1 MHPPAPSPPSV
12 SYLPNLVIPPISLK
26 QRSPPYMDK
35 QMPVK
40 NFLIKKHLQI
50 LLFTLIALF
59 IIKRTCYLGSSLVY

>member
-12 SYLPNLVIPPISLK
+12 SYLPNLVIPPVSLS
-26 QRSPPYMDK
+26 QWHPPYIDE

-40 NFLIKKHLQI
+40 NFPIKKDLQI

-59 IIKRTCYLGSSLVY
+59 IIKRTCYLGSS